1 MLYHAYDAHNDILAP
16 FRLFAARLVPRDGLA
31 RYLEREHVEAVL
43 ERISDRL
50 QRENP
55 VALALPVLESLEG
68 PLERDFEA
76 LWPALARAASAE
88 RERLLGATP

>member
-1 MLYHAYDAHNDILAP
+1 MVAMPAAQQTSRPAP
-16 FRLFAARLVPRDGLA
+16 
-31 RYLEREHVEAVL
+31 HVLEAVL

-76 LWPALARAASAE
+76 LWSALARAAAAE